1 MAEKKGFD
9 LAGLMKSVS
18 KMNTR
23 EQIEYLPFELLDA
36 DPNNFYSIE
45 GIEELADS
53 IATVGLVHP
62 LRVRQAG
69 ERYTITSGHRRRAA
83 IKLLIDSGE
92 DWSQG
97 VPCVVDRGESE
108 PEFAELKLIF
118 ANRQRQKTG
127 AELSLEAER
136 TNELFCRL
144 REKGYEF
151 PGRMQEH
158 VAAALGVKAS
168 KLKRLHAIRSRS
180 HEYVLDA
187 FDKGE
192 INESVAYEL
201 SQAPAELQKAIMVR
215 MRHSGRPLTQLTA
228 EAVETITDARN
239 NMVNRGCHFNKN
251 VRCAYVYDRVDEALK
266 RRFSGSKIGNCQK
279 GGCCHGCPALI
290 DCERYCCK
298 CEDERQ
304 AKQAEQAA
312 RQEALEKTAQNL
324 AAKRQQAET
333 EQAEENREAWRRI
346 CAAAQASGA
355 NLKWVLGQLFE
366 TDEDVEQVLRFAR
379 GEDPDPTCCALTLL
393 DDELYALVDLLD
405 CSVDFLMGRTDA
417 PAVNRGD
424 GEQRADDIRPYEAD
438 GESDAGQCPALREAA
453 AWQTGEPSEEGWYAC
468 LGVWADIPERMLA
481 YWRDGDWY
489 EEKNSRRKLSDTTVL
504 ACYPLPEL
512 PDLEKLRKEVKT

>member
-108 PEFAELKLIF
+108 PEFEELKLIF
-118 ANRQRQKTG
+118 ANRQRQKTS

-136 TNELFCRL
+136 TDELFCKL

-168 KLKRLHAIRSRS
+168 KLKRLHAIRANLIPQLLNLYD
-180 HEYVLDA
+180 HN
-187 FDKGE
+187 E
-192 INESVAYEL
+192 INEAQAYEL
-201 SQAPAELQKAIMVR
+201 QQFPQNVQFFFAQQRNLGDRAQAYRLERARKNLDTLLHPKCCCPDGSDCSHTILRVKQTALATSSWAEC
-215 MRHSGRPLTQLTA
+215 T
-228 EAVETITDARN
+228 
-239 NMVNRGCHFNKN
+239 
-251 VRCAYVYDRVDEALK
+251 
-266 RRFSGSKIGNCQK
+266 
-279 GGCCHGCPALI
+279 GGCCLECSRSQT
-290 DCERYCCK
+290 DCKYRCQRAKTKIQADKIER
-298 CEDERQ
+298 E
-304 AKQAEQAA
+304 AEAA
-312 RQEALEKTAQNL
+312 RVRKKKDKVLDKHRAVLAGKYAALAVLAKDAGMKPEAPLPLPGCRTL
-324 AAKRQQAET
+324 A
-333 EQAEENREAWRRI
+333 
-346 CAAAQASGA
+346 
-355 NLKWVLGQLFE
+355 
-366 TDEDVEQVLRFAR
+366 DVEQVANSCGRTLGEYEAR
-379 GEDPDPTCCALTLL
+379 EDTVFNRYSDSGTLMDIADRL
-393 DDELYALVDLLD
+393 G
-405 CSVDFLMGRTDA
+405 CSVDFLLERTPE
-417 PAVNRGD
+417 PALNRGED
-424 GEQRADDIRPYEAD
+424 GEERRAIREVPLRDEAD
-438 GESDAGQCPALREAA
+438 GENAGQCPALREAEDLA
-453 AWQTGEPSEEGWYAC
+453 MPMWQTGSPKKEGWYCCWSKYEDYDPDYEARWWNGIFWQDYPSSAVATTEEI
-468 LGVWADIPERMLA
+468 LGWWPVPQPV
-481 YWRDGDWY
+481 
-489 EEKNSRRKLSDTTVL
+489 EEVT
-504 ACYPLPEL
+504 
-512 PDLEKLRKEVKT
+512 